1 MNFSIVGTRYII
13 ATSMLLLAAC
23 GGGGGG
29 GGGSSGSGG
38 GAPTPVQMGGAIQGV
53 PLTLAGTTST
63 LAGAAVGSDGTS
75 RAANYY
81 HPARVV
87 SDGTNMYVAD
97 TYNHTIRV
105 LRFDPNSGRGGDY
118 LSSTL
123 AGQAGIIGSVDG
135 TGIAARF
142 NGPEGLALDGA
153 GNLYVADAGNHAIR
167 KIVIATGVVTT
178 FAGTKSVSGSTD
190 GALNTGKF
198 YAPRGITYR
207 SGVLYVSDTNNCTIR
222 AVNSSGVISTLA
234 GAAGLCGSAD
244 GTGAAARF
252 NYPQGI
258 TWGDFTLCGPGLFV
272 ADTWNHTIRCV
283 TTAGVVATELGAAG
297 SPGFVNSSNGSLVRF
312 NYPTDVTYKASSSLL
327 YIADSGN
334 NAIRSYSGVFGATAT
349 FAGDGTAGTVDRDGV
364 TSTVARFR
372 GPNGIFYDATAD
384 SLWVTDSENFT
395 VRSIETLTGNTY
407 TVSNPPNSADGIG
420 SAGRFY
426 EPAQITTDGANLYLA
441 DPKNNAIR
449 KIVIATRA
457 VTTIG
462 CTSCYNM
469 PYGITTD
476 GANLYVADTGS
487 HTIRKIVIATGE
499 DTPFAG
505 FRGSAGS
512 TDGFYV
518 TARFNSPNGVT
529 TDGTNL
535 FVADVGNHTIRK
547 IVIATQ
553 QVTTLAGTAG
563 VSGNADGTGG
573 SALFNAPRGISTDGT
588 NLYVAD
594 TDNHTIRRIVIATGA
609 VTTLAGTAGT
619 SGSADGT
626 GAAARFGYPR
636 AISTDGTNL
645 YVADTDNQTIRGIV
659 IGSGVVT
666 TLAGTAGVPG
676 AANGTGAAARFRTPL
691 GVTNT
696 DSRLYVTDSFNATV
710 RAIQ

>member
-1 MNFSIVGTRYII
+1 MNFSVVSTRYVI
-13 ATSMLLLAAC
+13 AVSMLLLAAC
-23 GGGGGG
+23 GGGGGGG

-63 LAGAAVGSDGTS
+63 LAGAAVGSDGCRST
-75 RAANYY
+75 ANYY

-87 SDGTNMYVAD
+87 SDGTSVYVAD
-97 TYNHTIRV
+97 ASNHTIRV
-105 LRFDPNSGRGGDY
+105 FRGDPDCVSV
-118 LSSTL
+118 SSTL
-123 AGQAGIIGSVDG
+123 AGQAGIIGSADG
-135 TGIAARF
+135 TGSAARF
-142 NGPEGLALDGA
+142 NGPGGLALDGA

-167 KIVIATGVVTT
+167 RIVIATGAVTT

-198 YAPRGITYR
+198 YAPRGITYVG
-207 SGVLYVSDTNNCTIR
+207 GVLYVSDTNNCTIR

-258 TWGDFTLCGPGLFV
+258 TWGDTLCGPGLFV
-272 ADTWNHTIRCV
+272 ADTYNHTIRCV

-312 NYPTDVTYKASSSLL
+312 NYPTDVTFKPSSGLL

-334 NAIRSYSGVFGATAT
+334 NAIRSYSGVFGATTT
-349 FAGDGTAGTVDRDGV
+349 FAGDGTAGTVDRDGT

-372 GPNGIFYDATAD
+372 TPNGIFYDVTSD
-384 SLWVTDSENFT
+384 YLWVTDSGNFT
-395 VRSIETLTGNTY
+395 VRAIEAATGNSN

-426 EPAQITTDGANLYLA
+426 EPAQITTDGTNLYLA

-457 VTTIG
+457 VTKIG

-476 GANLYVADTGS
+476 GTNLYVADTGS
-487 HTIRKIVIATGE
+487 HTIRKIVIATGD
-499 DTPFAG
+499 DTPVAG
-505 FRGSAGS
+505 LIGQAGS
-512 TDGFYV
+512 TDGFGFS
-518 TARFNSPNGVT
+518 ARFNYPNGVT

-535 FVADVGNHTIRK
+535 FVADTGNHTIRK
-547 IVIATQ
+547 IVVATQ
-553 QVTTLAGTAG
+553 QITTLAGTAG

-573 SALFNAPRGISTDGT
+573 SALLNAPRGISTDGT

-594 TDNHTIRRIVIATGA
+594 TDNHTIRKIVIATGE

-619 SGSADGT
+619 GGSADGT
-626 GAAARFGYPR
+626 AAAARFGYPR
-636 AISTDGTNL
+636 GISTDGTNL
-645 YVADTDNQTIRGIV
+645 YVADTDNQTIRRIV

-696 DSRLYVTDSFNATV
+696 DSRLYVSDSFNATV